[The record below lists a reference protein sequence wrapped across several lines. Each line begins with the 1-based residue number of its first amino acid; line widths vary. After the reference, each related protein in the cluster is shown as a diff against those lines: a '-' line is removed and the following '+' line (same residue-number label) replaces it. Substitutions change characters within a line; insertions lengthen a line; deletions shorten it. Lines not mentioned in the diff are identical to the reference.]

1 MDHNKLQKALEVF
14 ENRFDELNRK
24 ILVELA
30 NDMKKFKRLMPSQAY
45 KLKQQLKNG
54 RTIKRII
61 DELEKAS
68 NLTNKD
74 IETILEITAQDN
86 IDFANTYYSY
96 KNLPLVDYS
105 TSSYFKD
112 IVNSA
117 ARTTQNEFKNLSR
130 TTAFKLLDDNKNP
143 MYLPVDEAYGEIIDR
158 CVLAVQ
164 TGQKSYEE
172 AIYDTI
178 NQLSNSGIKKIYYNN
193 DGKRADARRLDSS
206 VRMNVLDGIRQVNME
221 MQNRFDEDLGFDG
234 KEITA
239 HVPCA
244 IDHQDIQGRQFSNEE
259 YEKLN
264 NELNRP
270 IGKLNCTHFTFNIIL
285 GVSKPR
291 YSDEELEHMKQ
302 ESNKK
307 TEFQGKEYTKY
318 EATQVQR
325 KLETKLRDLKYKR
338 DMLRIVDEPEQLT
351 KVMKEITDTT
361 KLYKDFSDKMG
372 LEYKINRT
380 KPIKRSSNKLK
391 NDIKPNY
398 KMDNHKKQYTELEE
412 YNLFNN
418 INDRL
423 DEEIDIK
430 SRWSTKL
437 NIVDNRTPAKEWDC
451 SITIG
456 SSTLEQEVQH
466 ELLHARSISY
476 YDQETYIKYQFEE
489 EATVELFN
497 KQILLKQGISYYDNG
512 YSNMVN
518 CLERI
523 SDIMNLDRYE
533 FARELFRTEITDREQ
548 YLKHMFKGNVK
559 EKELLELLEE
569 AFVKWKI

>member
-30 NDMKKFKRLMPSQAY
+30 NDMKKFKGLIPSQAY
-45 KLKQQLKNG
+45 KIKQQLKNG
-54 RTIKRII
+54 RTVERII
-61 DELEKAS
+61 NELEYAS

-86 IDFANTYYSY
+86 IDFANTYYKY
-96 KNLPLVDYS
+96 RDLPMLDYS
-105 TSSYFKD
+105 TSSYFKN
-112 IVNSA
+112 IVNSV

-130 TTAFKLLDDNKNP
+130 TTAIKLLDDNKNP
-143 MYLPVDEAYGEIIDR
+143 MYLSIGKAYNEVIDR
-158 CVLAVQ
+158 CALAVQ
-164 TGQKSYEE
+164 TGQKSYEQ

-178 NQLSNSGIKKIYYNN
+178 NQLSSSGIKKIYYNN
-193 DGKRADARRLDSS
+193 DGKRAYARRLDSS
-206 VRMNVLDGIRQVNME
+206 VRMNILDGIRQVNME

-244 IDHQDIQGRQFSNEE
+244 IDHQDIQGRQFSNED
-259 YEKLN
+259 YEELN
-264 NELNRP
+264 NKLNRP

-285 GVSKPR
+285 GVSKSR
-291 YSDEELEHMKQ
+291 YTDEELDHMKQ

-307 TEFQGKEYTKY
+307 TKFQGKEYAKY
-318 EATQVQR
+318 EATQLQR

-338 DMLRIVDEPEQLT
+338 DMLKIVDEPEQLT

-380 KPIKRSSNKLK
+380 KPIKRSSDQLK
-391 NDIKPNY
+391 DDIKPNY
-398 KMDNHKKQYTELEE
+398 KMDNYKKRYTEVEE

-430 SRWSTKL
+430 SKWSTKL

-456 SSTLEQEVQH
+456 SSTLEQEIQH

-489 EATVELFN
+489 EATIELFN
-497 KQILLKQGISYYDNG
+497 KQILLKQGLSYYDNG

-518 CLERI
+518 CLEKI

-533 FARELFRTEITDREQ
+533 FARELFHTEITDREQ
-548 YLKHMFKGNVK
+548 HLKHMFKGNAR

>member
-1 MDHNKLQKALEVF
+1 MDHNKLQKVLEVF
-14 ENRFDELNRK
+14 EDRFDELNRK

-30 NDMKKFKRLMPSQAY
+30 NDMKKFKGLIPSQAY
-45 KLKQQLKNG
+45 KIKQQLKNG
-54 RTIKRII
+54 RTVERII
-61 DELEKAS
+61 NELEQAS

-86 IDFANTYYSY
+86 IDFANTYYKY
-96 KNLPLVDYS
+96 RDLPTLDYS
-105 TSSYFKD
+105 TSNYFKN
-112 IVNSA
+112 IVNSV
-117 ARTTQNEFKNLSR
+117 ARATQNEFKNLSR

-143 MYLPVDEAYGEIIDR
+143 MYLPIDKAYSEVIDR
-158 CVLAVQ
+158 CVLAIQ
-164 TGQKSYEE
+164 TGQKSYGE

-178 NQLSNSGIKKIYYNN
+178 NQLSNSGVKKIYYNN
-193 DGKRADARRLDSS
+193 DGKRVYARRLDSS
-206 VRMNVLDGIRQVNME
+206 VRMNVLDAIRQVSTE
-221 MQNRFDEDLGFDG
+221 MQNKFDEDLGFDG

-291 YSDEELEHMKQ
+291 YTDEELQRMKR

-338 DMLRIVDEPEQLT
+338 DMLKIVDEPEQLS

-361 KLYKDFSDKMG
+361 KLYRDFSDKMG

-380 KPIKRSSNKLK
+380 KPINKTNKNKSNNLIPHYEMENNKRYV
-391 NDIKPNY
+391 D
-398 KMDNHKKQYTELEE
+398 
-412 YNLFNN
+412 
-418 INDRL
+418 
-423 DEEIDIK
+423 DEEIK
-430 SRWSTKL
+430 QLATNMN
-437 NIVDNRTPAKEWDC
+437 NIVSKHTNNDSKWSGNVVINNNISAGKLWNCDIRI
-451 SITIG
+451 SNN
-456 SSTLEQEVQH
+456 TLEQELSH
-466 ELLHARSISY
+466 ELLHAHSISY
-476 YDQETYIKYQFEE
+476 YNEEAYDKYQFVEE
-489 EATVELFN
+489 STIEFFN
-497 KQILLKQGISYYDNG
+497 KQICLKENISYYDNG

-518 CLERI
+518 CLEQI
-523 SDIMNLDRYE
+523 SDIINMDKYE
-533 FARELFRTEITDREQ
+533 FSKELFNVNVVEREV
-548 YLKHMFKGNVK
+548 YLRKKFKDNIK
-559 EKELLELLEE
+559 EKELIGLLEE
-569 AFVKWKI
+569 AFVKWNM